1 MRGKTSWV
9 IRNVDIPCKRLEN
22 EMILRDGVWWVCR
35 IFYIQLWCTFV
46 NILQK
51 YPKMSLNHEK
61 MEYEMH
67 QTVSFRNLLLWY
79 KHILSTIC
87 IHEGNKALPKD
98 QSIWTMQYIKGKIR
112 IKISYLSIDN
122 ILKRITRFT
131 TVDNHWNKLEI
142 QSDVIFRPCFS
153 KIFVLWNILKE

>member
-1 MRGKTSWV
+1 ME
-9 IRNVDIPCKRLEN
+9 NVFTFFI
-22 EMILRDGVWWVCR
+22 
-35 IFYIQLWCTFV
+35 LWCTFV

-51 YPKMSLNHEK
+51 HPKMSLNHEK

-122 ILKRITRFT
+122 ILKRIT
-131 TVDNHWNKLEI
+131 WNSIWCNFFAVFFRNVFSLEYVKRVGSI
-142 QSDVIFRPCFS
+142 MNKKMRVMH
-153 KIFVLWNILKE
+153 